1 MTLLAQAAQAGTL
14 DALVEAI
21 RSLPWAAHA
30 LATGGLI
37 AGLILWAMGRR
48 VLRPIFA
55 VIGAL
60 TGGGLGFF
68 VLPAIGPATIA
79 GVPAPFLG
87 LFVGGVL
94 GIVGAYVLYRFA
106 VAISFAAVA
115 GLAGILIAASALH
128 LQPEAKGATEA
139 ALDSARQRLAEAEQ
153 EHTAAMA
160 TPEAQPPPR
169 STEQKILNDAG
180 QRARAFLNA
189 LADEFQSRWGALP
202 ARSRLI
208 VLLSAVGGTGL
219 GLMLG
224 LLMPTRSAAAVTAC
238 FGSAVWLP
246 SAVWLTSVLAL
257 PGRGLLDLG
266 ALAWLITWIVVATL
280 GFVVQMTG
288 SAKKAKPAAKAQ
300 GESKPNPG

>member
-1 MTLLAQAAQAGTL
+1 MPLLAQAAQSGTL
-14 DALVEAI
+14 DALVESI

-30 LATGGLI
+30 LATGGLV
-37 AGLILWAMGRR
+37 AGLVLWAMGRR

-55 VIGAL
+55 FIGAL

-68 VLPAIGPATIA
+68 VLPAVGPSTIA

-87 LFVGGVL
+87 LFIGGVL
-94 GIVGAYVLYRFA
+94 GIVAAYVLYRFA
-106 VAISFAAVA
+106 VAISFGAVA

-128 LQPEAKGATEA
+128 LQPEARGATEA
-139 ALDSARQRLAEAEQ
+139 ALDSARQRLAEADQ
-153 EHTAAMA
+153 EHAAAMA
-160 TPEAQPPPR
+160 PLDRQPKPPEDGR
-169 STEQKILNDAG
+169 ILKDAG
-180 QRARAFLNA
+180 QRARAFLEA
-189 LADEFQSRWGALP
+189 LADEFQTRWGALP

-219 GLMLG
+219 GFLLG

-257 PGRGLLDLG
+257 PGRGLLDLS

-288 SAKKAKPAAKAQ
+288 GAKKPKPGAKPQAE
-300 GESKPNPG
+300 GKPSTA